1 MTLRVFVQSYPR
13 HMRTQG
19 GGFDGFQRKPVGIL
33 HFVRGVFSH
42 KMGGLHAEVKV
53 SPTGQQPT

>member
-42 KMGGLHAEVKV
+42 KMGGLQAEVKV
-53 SPTGQQPT
+53 SPTG